1 MAKKT
6 VKDVDGNY
14 NYIRKSFRYQ
24 GQLFTVRGKTERE
37 AKEKMYQLRRD
48 LENGIVVKQ
57 HATVI
62 KQKSMTGDLTVS
74 EYSQIWLE
82 TYIKPKI
89 RKPGAAKQKNTIE
102 EKSYDMYVYK
112 LSGTIIP
119 AIGDLKLREVVDTH
133 LQQVLNDEKYK
144 GRSKSHCEKV
154 KIVMNAMFR
163 QAVKSRL
170 IQFNPAED
178 LIVTAEEGEG
188 HRSLTPYEREV
199 IQKVA
204 KTHRC
209 GLWVRFLFST
219 GLRPGESAPLQV
231 ADIDFTEKLVRI
243 TKAIE
248 SGTENIIGPP
258 KSKAGIRNV
267 PLRDDI
273 ARDLKTAIAGK
284 KPTDFVFPQTDG
296 KTMMTTTSLCNNW
309 RSFSRQ
315 MDLAMGAETTAHG
328 HIYDP
333 KDVDKQGVPLYP
345 DENGLPRNGHKIADD
360 LVLYCLRHT
369 FCTDLQKAGIP
380 LNIARILMGHED
392 IRITSAIYTHTDTDD
407 VKAAGEKL
415 NRYFLT

>member
-1 MAKKT
+1 MGQHYGLAERSPHQRHYKQSGR
-6 VKDVDGNY
+6 DVRQYQSAHRRNRRQRGDDAAGMERQRVFDD
-14 NYIRKSFRYQ
+14 IRKTFTYK
-24 GQLFTVRGKTERE
+24 GQRFTVRGRTEKEARE
-37 AKEKMYQLRRD
+37 KQYQLMRD
-48 LENGIVVKQ
+48 LENGIAVKQ
-57 HATVI
+57 HAAI
-62 KQKSMTGDLTVS
+62 MRQKSMTGDLTVS

-204 KTHRC
+204 KNP
-209 GLWVRFLFST
+209 S
-219 GLRPGESAPLQV
+219 LRPLGALSSLNGIAP
-231 ADIDFTEKLVRI
+231 
-243 TKAIE
+243 
-248 SGTENIIGPP
+248 
-258 KSKAGIRNV
+258 
-267 PLRDDI
+267 
-273 ARDLKTAIAGK
+273 
-284 KPTDFVFPQTDG
+284 
-296 KTMMTTTSLCNNW
+296 W
-309 RSFSRQ
+309 
-315 MDLAMGAETTAHG
+315 
-328 HIYDP
+328 
-333 KDVDKQGVPLYP
+333 
-345 DENGLPRNGHKIADD
+345 
-360 LVLYCLRHT
+360 
-369 FCTDLQKAGIP
+369 
-380 LNIARILMGHED
+380 
-392 IRITSAIYTHTDTDD
+392 
-407 VKAAGEKL
+407 
-415 NRYFLT
+415 

>member
-6 VKDVDGNY
+6 IKDADGNY
-14 NYIRKSFRYQ
+14 NYIRKTFTYK
-24 GQLFTVRGKTERE
+24 GQRFTVRGRTEKEARE
-37 AKEKMYQLRRD
+37 KQYQLMRD
-48 LENGIVVKQ
+48 LESGIAVRQ
-57 HATVI
+57 HAAVMR
-62 KQKSMTGDLTVS
+62 QKSMTGDLTAS
-74 EYSQIWLE
+74 DYSQIWLE

-112 LSGTIIP
+112 LSGTILP
-119 AIGDLKLREVVDTH
+119 AVGGLRLNEVVDTH

-209 GLWVRFLFST
+209 GLWVRFLLST

-231 ADIDFTEKLVRI
+231 SDIDFSEKLVKI

-258 KSKAGIRNV
+258 KSKAGIRSV

-273 ARDLKTAIAGK
+273 AKDLRTAIAGK

-333 KDVDKQGVPLYP
+333 KDVDKQGIPLYP
-345 DENGLPRNGHKIADD
+345 DENGLPRNVHKIADD

-369 FCTDLQKAGIP
+369 FCTDLQKAGVP
-380 LNIARILMGHED
+380 LNIARIIMGHED
-392 IRITSAIYTHTDTDD
+392 IRITAAIYTHTDTED
-407 VKAAGEKL
+407 VQAAGEKL
-415 NRYFLT
+415 NAYFLA

>member
-6 VKDVDGNY
+6 IKDADGNY
-14 NYIRKSFRYQ
+14 NYIRKTFTYK
-24 GQLFTVRGKTERE
+24 GQRFTVRGRTEKEARE
-37 AKEKMYQLRRD
+37 KQYQLMRD
-48 LENGIVVKQ
+48 LESGIAVRQ
-57 HATVI
+57 HAAVMR
-62 KQKSMTGDLTVS
+62 QKSMTGDLTVS
-74 EYSQIWLE
+74 DYSQIWLE

-112 LSGTIIP
+112 LSGTILP
-119 AIGDLKLREVVDTH
+119 AVGGLRLNEVVDTH

-163 QAVKSRL
+163 Q
-170 IQFNPAED
+170 AED

-209 GLWVRFLFST
+209 GLWVRFLLST

-231 ADIDFTEKLVRI
+231 SDIDFSEKLVKI

-258 KSKAGIRNV
+258 KSKAGIRSV

-273 ARDLKTAIAGK
+273 AKDLRTAIAGK

-333 KDVDKQGVPLYP
+333 KDVDKQGIPLYP

-369 FCTDLQKAGIP
+369 YCTDLQKAGVP
-380 LNIARILMGHED
+380 LNIARIIMGHED
-392 IRITSAIYTHTDTDD
+392 IRITAAIYTHTDTED
-407 VKAAGEKL
+407 VQAAGEKL
-415 NRYFLT
+415 NTYFLA

>member
-6 VKDVDGNY
+6 VKDSDGNY
-14 NYIRKSFRYQ
+14 NYVRKTFTYK
-24 GQLFTVRGKTERE
+24 GQRFTVRGKTEKE
-37 AKEKMYQLRRD
+37 AREKMHQLMCD
-48 LENGIVVKQ
+48 LEGGVAVKQ
-57 HATVI
+57 HAVI
-62 KQKSMTGDLTVS
+62 MRQKSMTGDLTVS
-74 EYSQIWLE
+74 EYSEIWLE
-82 TYIKPKI
+82 TYIKPKV
-89 RKPGAAKQKNTIE
+89 RKPGSAKQKHTIE

-112 LSGTIIP
+112 LNGTILP
-119 AIGDLKLREVVDTH
+119 AVGDLRLCEVVDTH
-133 LQQVLNDEKYK
+133 LQKVLNDEKYK

-154 KIVMNAMFR
+154 KVVMNAMFR

-170 IQFNPAED
+170 IAYNPTED

-188 HRSLTPYEREV
+188 HRSITADERMV
-199 IQKVA
+199 IYQVA

-209 GLWVRFLFST
+209 GLWVRFLLST

-231 ADIDFTEKLVRI
+231 ADLDFAEKLVRI
-243 TKAIE
+243 TKSIE

-258 KSKAGIRNV
+258 KSKAGIRCV

-273 ARDLKTAIAGK
+273 AKDLKKVIEGK

-296 KTMMTTTSLCNNW
+296 KTMMTTTAICNNW

-333 KDVDKQGVPLYP
+333 KDVNKRGVPLYP
-345 DENGLPRNGHKIADD
+345 DENGQPRNGHKIADD

-369 FCTDLQKAGIP
+369 FCTDLQKAGVP
-380 LNIARILMGHED
+380 LNIARIIMGHED
-392 IRITSAIYTHTDTDD
+392 IRVTAGIYTHTDSED
-407 VKAAGEKL
+407 VRAAGEKL
-415 NRYFLT
+415 NSYFSA

>member
-6 VKDVDGNY
+6 VKDADGNY
-14 NYIRKSFRYQ
+14 NYIRKTFTYK
-24 GQLFTVRGKTERE
+24 GQRFTVRGRTEKEARE
-37 AKEKMYQLRRD
+37 KQYQLMRD
-48 LENGIVVKQ
+48 LESGIAVKQ
-57 HATVI
+57 HAAVMR
-62 KQKSMTGDLTVS
+62 QKSMTGDLTVS
-74 EYSQIWLE
+74 DYSQIWLE

-102 EKSYDMYVYK
+102 EKSYDMYMYK
-112 LSGTIIP
+112 LSGTILP
-119 AIGDLKLREVVDTH
+119 AVGGLRLNEVVDTH

-188 HRSLTPYEREV
+188 HRSITPYEREV

-209 GLWVRFLFST
+209 GLWVRFLLST

-231 ADIDFTEKLVRI
+231 SDIDFAEKLVKI

-248 SGTENIIGPP
+248 SGTENIVGPP

-273 ARDLKTAIAGK
+273 AEDLKRAITGK

-296 KTMMTTTSLCNNW
+296 KTMMTTTSL
-309 RSFSRQ
+309 
-315 MDLAMGAETTAHG
+315 
-328 HIYDP
+328 
-333 KDVDKQGVPLYP
+333 
-345 DENGLPRNGHKIADD
+345 
-360 LVLYCLRHT
+360 
-369 FCTDLQKAGIP
+369 
-380 LNIARILMGHED
+380 
-392 IRITSAIYTHTDTDD
+392 
-407 VKAAGEKL
+407 
-415 NRYFLT
+415 

>member
-415 NRYFLT
+415 NQYFLT

>member
-102 EKSYDMYVYK
+102 EKSYEMYVYK